1 MRGCNYEWH
10 WLGWHG
16 YCLHHMLY
24 HYGVYIKQ
32 EVLKPL
38 VFFINCLQLVHSLFI
53 DFWGCMW
60 YTNITLR
67 RGGVIYEQGKDNKE
81 KEDDTMGKELES
93 S

>member
-1 MRGCNYEWH
+1 MALVGLEWLLFTSYALSLRCIHQTRGFKTSCF
-10 WLGWHG
+10 
-16 YCLHHMLY
+16 
-24 HYGVYIKQ
+24 
-32 EVLKPL
+32 
-38 VFFINCLQLVHSLFI
+38 FFINCLQLVHSLFI

>member
-10 WLGWHG
+10 WLGWNG
-16 YCLHHMLY
+16 YCFHHLFY
-24 HYGVYIKQ
+24 NYGVYIKQ
-32 EVLKPL
+32 EVLKTSC
-38 VFFINCLQLVHSLFI
+38 FFINCLQLVHSLFI
-53 DFWGCMW
+53 DFLGCVW

-81 KEDDTMGKELES
+81 KEDDTMGKESES